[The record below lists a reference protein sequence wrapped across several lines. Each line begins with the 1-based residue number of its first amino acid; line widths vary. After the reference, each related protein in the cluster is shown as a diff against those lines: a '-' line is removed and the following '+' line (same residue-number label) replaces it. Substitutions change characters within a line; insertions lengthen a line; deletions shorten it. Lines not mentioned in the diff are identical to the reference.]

1 MQEGNYKNMKAAAYA
16 RYSTDK
22 QTENSIA
29 YQLDAIRKYCKE
41 HEITIV
47 ATFTDE
53 AESGTN
59 MDRPGFREM
68 VAAAGKGQFEAVVIY
83 DITRGSR
90 DVGDWF
96 TFRKAMLTLGVQVI
110 ATTQNLGDITNSNDF
125 LLELISVGMGQREV
139 LETRQKSINGVAV
152 KAREGAFLGGVPP
165 LGYDIVNGA
174 YMVNPG
180 EARIVQTIFSMYAEG
195 QSYNAILEAVGSAIG
210 KRGRPLGK
218 NSLHSIL
225 TNERYIGIYTW
236 NRRRVKLFRKWA
248 GGTPNPNCVRLE
260 GHIPAIIDNTTWEK
274 VQKRMSNNKR
284 NASNKA
290 KRTYLLSGLIECEE
304 CGGTF
309 VGHTSTSSKG
319 YETRYYICGNRYR
332 THTCKAKNINA
343 DELEAFVVQHLK
355 AYLLSADFEQEAQRI
370 ADQVN
375 GATPDLTAE
384 RAELAGINAKLNNG
398 LKAILSGMDFTE
410 LRDEMDR
417 LRVRKSE
424 LEDIICRRT
433 ASRQKVDPQ
442 SIVRI
447 FEDALDS
454 WDENL
459 PQIIKQLVT
468 KIYAHTDGTVSVN
481 VGVHLS
487 GCGGRI

>member
-1 MQEGNYKNMKAAAYA
+1 MKAAAYA

-174 YMVNPG
+174 YVVNPG

-195 QSYNAILEAVGSAIG
+195 QSYNAILEAVGGAIG

-225 TNERYIGIYTW
+225 TNERYIGIYT
-236 NRRRVKLFRKWA
+236 
-248 GGTPNPNCVRLE
+248 
-260 GHIPAIIDNTTWEK
+260 
-274 VQKRMSNNKR
+274 
-284 NASNKA
+284 
-290 KRTYLLSGLIECEE
+290 
-304 CGGTF
+304 
-309 VGHTSTSSKG
+309 
-319 YETRYYICGNRYR
+319 
-332 THTCKAKNINA
+332 
-343 DELEAFVVQHLK
+343 
-355 AYLLSADFEQEAQRI
+355 
-370 ADQVN
+370 
-375 GATPDLTAE
+375 
-384 RAELAGINAKLNNG
+384 
-398 LKAILSGMDFTE
+398 
-410 LRDEMDR
+410 
-417 LRVRKSE
+417 
-424 LEDIICRRT
+424 
-433 ASRQKVDPQ
+433 
-442 SIVRI
+442 
-447 FEDALDS
+447 
-454 WDENL
+454 
-459 PQIIKQLVT
+459 
-468 KIYAHTDGTVSVN
+468 
-481 VGVHLS
+481 
-487 GCGGRI
+487 